1 MKDEQAQRK
10 EAKRKRRA
18 ERAAKPKAGAL
29 SRGPFRMLRGEKQ
42 EQKEGPRLFIAVG
55 CLRDVN

>member
-18 ERAAKPKAGAL
+18 ERAAKPKAGAIERAVPHVERRKARAKRR
-29 SRGPFRMLRGEKQ
+29 SEAFY
-42 EQKEGPRLFIAVG
+42 RL
-55 CLRDVN
+55 